1 MADQVVIIKK
11 VSRKK
16 SGGAKKIG
24 RNIAKCKVYRALG
37 IREKNK
43 ARKARKEKVKAAKKA
58 RQKARQAERAQQ

>member
-1 MADQVVIIKK
+1 MDIIIKK

-24 RNIAKCKVYRALG
+24 RNIAKCKVYRTLG

-43 ARKARKEKVKAAKKA
+43 ARKAHKEKVKAAKLA
-58 RQKARQAERAQQ
+58 RKRARRAVRA